1 MKKILLSLS
10 LLITVTAFSQS
21 EKYLQA
27 MQKAMGDMDNAKTT
41 EQIQSASAMFERIG
55 DAEKTQWIPYY
66 YAALCQTNI
75 GWADQKVDKDQLAE
89 KTKGLLNKAIAIE
102 KNSELYIIRSMV
114 ATQQMLVDP
123 QSRWQTYGAESGE
136 ALAIAKSLDPNNP
149 RTYYLEG
156 TSVMQTP
163 AAFGGGKDKAKPIL
177 QKSVDLFKTFKP
189 VSAFH
194 PTWGQKM
201 AEEALANASK

>member
-10 LLITVTAFSQS
+10 LLITATAFSQN
-21 EKYLQA
+21 EKYSQA

-41 EQIQSASAMFERIG
+41 EEIQSASATFERIG
-55 DAEKTQWIPYY
+55 DAEKNQWLPYY

-75 GWADQKVDKDQLAE
+75 GWRDQKVDKDQLAE
-89 KTKGLLNKAIAIE
+89 KTKSLLNKAIAIE

-123 QSRWQTYGAESGE
+123 QSRWQTYGTESGE

-149 RTYYLEG
+149 RSYYLEG

-189 VSAFH
+189 ASAFH